1 MNARLRQPVPLLL
14 VLVGLV
20 VCGCA
25 TARKDLG
32 EVDVKSDPPLTAA
45 QLITS
50 YGFHVEEGRIFL
62 TRPGGGGSFD
72 FSVTE
77 AGCLRGVSAGRLQE
91 YCPRESLPGDAP
103 GAVRFRNSA
112 SPNTFTTRLTAEGS
126 SLEVESGRNRG
137 AFALGQGPGA
147 DELRKH
153 PALLGLAFSYGLLPK
168 ANGTAEEATR
178 DFKYVVAQVDEGK

>member
-1 MNARLRQPVPLLL
+1 MTAPLRLPLTLLL
-14 VLVGLV
+14 VLAL
-20 VCGCA
+20 CACA

-62 TRPGGGGSFD
+62 TRPRGGGLFD
-72 FSVTE
+72 FSFTE
-77 AGCLRGVSAGRLQE
+77 QGCLRGILSQRLQE
-91 YCPRESLPGDAP
+91 YCPKASLPDDEP
-103 GAVRFRNSA
+103 GTVRWRSSA
-112 SPNTFTTRLTAEGS
+112 SSTTFTTRLAADGAT
-126 SLEVESGRNRG
+126 LEVESGRNRG
-137 AFALGQGPGA
+137 AFALGQGLAA

-153 PALLGLAFSYGLLPK
+153 PALLALAFTYGMLPQ

-178 DFKYVVAQVDEGK
+178 DFKYVVAQVDEGGK